1 MGDGP
6 LFDVEATAARPA
18 SALARLADGIGR
30 GAAWLFLV
38 AVAISGYEVLMRYAF
53 GSPSAWA
60 HVTVTALC
68 TVGFAVGGAFAM
80 ARGEHIR
87 ISVLADR
94 AAPGAQRIMSI
105 VGLLVGVLYLAGL
118 AWGFWIQVEEA
129 VWRFGSDGGWRP
141 ELTPGPPNW
150 PLPALMKVVLLASTI
165 LFALVVLDRLAA
177 ALRRR
182 N

>member
-18 SALARLADGIGR
+18 TPLTRLADGIGR
-30 GAAWLFLV
+30 AAAWLFLV
-38 AVAISGYEVLMRYAF
+38 AIAISGYEVVMRYAF
-53 GSPSAWA
+53 ASPSAWA

-68 TVGFAVGGAFAM
+68 AIGFAAGGAYAM

-94 AAPGAQRIMSI
+94 AGPGTRRLMSATGLV
-105 VGLLVGVLYLAGL
+105 VGLVYLAGL
-118 AWGFWIQVEEA
+118 AWGFWIQVQES
-129 VWRFGSDGGWRP
+129 VWRFGAAGDWRP

-150 PLPALMKVVLLASTI
+150 PLPALMKAVLLAATI
-165 LFALVVLDRLAA
+165 LFALVVADRLLAL
-177 ALRRR
+177 LRRR
-182 N
+182 D